1 MDAARSAAAGDAA
14 KAPAVSVV
22 LSTYNRSNVL
32 SYAIES
38 VVRQTRS
45 DWELIVV
52 GDGCTDDTA
61 EVVARFED
69 PRIHFVDLRPR
80 VGDQSGPTNAAIAL
94 ARGRFIALLNHD
106 DFWFPDHLA
115 RALETLDETGADLTF
130 TLQLEADPDGRWR
143 VNATYP
149 DGGFDP
155 IVHPNAS
162 TWIFRRELAERLGPL
177 RHRNHVYT
185 YPTRDWLWRA
195 YKSGAKFAAS
205 PAVTVLVVSATTRR
219 NVYAE
224 RQWREHEDLWRAMC
238 DDSRFR
244 EQRITEAWLHPKP
257 THLKILGFGVLL
269 RALAQRGI
277 GRLAQAIGID
287 PEIVYCYY
295 KFPRRWGFLPERGAV
310 IRELYRRRGLAEAVG
325 TAADAP
331 CPGCAHSDPTTEPPN
346 ERSDPRVETR

>member
-69 PRIHFVDLRPR
+69 PRIRFVDLRPR

-162 TWIFRRELAERLGPL
+162 TWVFRRELAERLGPL

-195 YKSGAKFAAS
+195 YKSGAEFAAS

-224 RQWREHEDLWRAMC
+224 RQWREHEESVAGDVRRFALPRAE
-238 DDSRFR
+238 D
-244 EQRITEAWLHPKP
+244 H
-257 THLKILGFGVLL
+257 
-269 RALAQRGI
+269 
-277 GRLAQAIGID
+277 
-287 PEIVYCYY
+287 
-295 KFPRRWGFLPERGAV
+295 
-310 IRELYRRRGLAEAVG
+310 RGLAPPQAHASQDPG
-325 TAADAP
+325 IRRAAARARAARHRAP
-331 CPGCAHSDPTTEPPN
+331 RASDRN
-346 ERSDPRVETR
+346 RSGNRLLLL